1 MIYIESGMAKGK
13 ERIMEAIVKP
23 VTDQHVI
30 CETCLKEV
38 PLSAVFN
45 PEASDYFVNFC
56 GLVCY
61 EAWKA
66 REGKSGEKAGS

>member
-1 MIYIESGMAKGK
+1 MG
-13 ERIMEAIVKP
+13 AIDKP
-23 VTDQHVI
+23 VTKEHVN

-38 PLSAVFN
+38 PLSEVFN

-56 GLVCY
+56 GLACY

-66 REGKSGEKAGS
+66 RLEKSEEKTGT